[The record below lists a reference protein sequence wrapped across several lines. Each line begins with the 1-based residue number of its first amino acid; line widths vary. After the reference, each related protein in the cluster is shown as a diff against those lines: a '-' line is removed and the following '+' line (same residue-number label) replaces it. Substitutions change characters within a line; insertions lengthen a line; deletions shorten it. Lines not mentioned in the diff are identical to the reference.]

1 MSKRVFWSL
10 LVLCVLTTPA
20 LAFEVYI
27 NGQPYRGTIKNRAI
41 QGATLQFDAQ
51 GNLTIDAPT
60 LRPATASA
68 KAEPIASGPGI
79 FLVVNNVQTNQY
91 MVKASVNGT
100 KVLIVRANQKQGLMK
115 IEHLLKP
122 GKNAVDLTYYPDP
135 DAEGVAGAV
144 AVEVLVGRGTESKTG
159 LLLKEVF
166 GKQEHQSGNRG
177 AEMKSFTVEIPE
189 SE

>member
-68 KAEPIASGPGI
+68 KAEPIALGPGV
-79 FLVVNNVQTNQY
+79 FLVVNNVQMNQY
-91 MVKASVNGT
+91 LVKASVNGI
-100 KVLIVRANQKQGLMK
+100 KVLIVRANQK
-115 IEHLLKP
+115 
-122 GKNAVDLTYYPDP
+122 
-135 DAEGVAGAV
+135 
-144 AVEVLVGRGTESKTG
+144 
-159 LLLKEVF
+159 
-166 GKQEHQSGNRG
+166 
-177 AEMKSFTVEIPE
+177 
-189 SE
+189 